1 MVVNK
6 DKKVKRYRGS
16 HTHGG
21 GHKKKRRG
29 AGNRGG
35 RGMAGS
41 GKRADQKKISI
52 LKKYGNDYFGKH
64 GFHKPNGK
72 TYETINL
79 DFLEAN
85 AEELLSKGIAKK
97 KNSIIAIDLKD
108 LGKDKLL
115 GKGKLTKKF
124 EIKVKKASAIAISK
138 VKEIGG
144 VVELTSDKKP
154 VNDKVKEE

>member
-1 MVVNK
+1 MTVNK
-6 DKKVKRYRGS
+6 VKKVKRYRGS

-52 LKKYGNDYFGKH
+52 LKYQGNSYFGKK
-64 GFHKPNGK
+64 GFKRPNTK
-72 TYETINL
+72 EYSTINL
-79 DFLEAN
+79 DYIESNLDQ
-85 AEELLSKGIAKK
+85 LLLKGIAKK
-97 KNSIIAIDLKD
+97 KDNKIIIDLKD

-115 GKGKLTKKF
+115 GRGKLTNKF
-124 EIKVKKASAIAISK
+124 EIKVKTASASAISK
-138 VKEIGG
+138 IEKAGG
-144 VVELTSDKKP
+144 IVNLSSEKKT
-154 VNDKVKEE
+154 NEVKEE